1 MQRKEKLLKVPQKI
15 QLEVGAIAITNT
27 PLLLDIFIFTFL
39 RPISDGNCTH
49 FQLKFFDDFS
59 IFMQC

>member
-1 MQRKEKLLKVPQKI
+1 MLKVPQKI

-27 PLLLDIFIFTFL
+27 PLLLDIFISTFF
-39 RPISDGNCTH
+39 RPIGDGYCTH
-49 FQLKFFDDFS
+49 FQLNFFMILG